1 MKNRT
6 RIAIAL
12 AALAG
17 GISAANADIIIT
29 ASYLDLR
36 GDYVQSAPGVGMF
49 TAVANDANPIRSTGD
64 VARVDGN
71 PGTAGFETGF
81 VSGLNPADFSISLSV
96 SVLIPG
102 QIATG
107 SGTFTITDADGDTLT
122 GNVDGAWIYDTV
134 EGFIYFNGAL
144 SNVFANDNGQQD
156 GLFNGTELGSWSL
169 AGLGTQPF
177 DGAISQIV
185 LPAGGFFTGSFSNAA
200 TGLTAQII
208 PAPGALALLGLGGL
222 VGGRRRR

>member
-17 GISAANADIIIT
+17 GISAANANIIIT

-36 GDYVQSAPGVGMF
+36 GDYVQSAPGIGTF
-49 TAVANDANPIRSTGD
+49 TAVANDADPIRSTGN

-71 PGTAGFETGF
+71 PGSASFETGF
-81 VSGLNPADFSISLSV
+81 VSGLNPADFSITLSV
-96 SVLIPG
+96 NVIVPG
-102 QIATG
+102 QVATG
-107 SGTFTITDADGDTLT
+107 AGTFTITDADGDTIT
-122 GNVDGAWIYDTV
+122 GSIDGAWLFDTV
-134 EGFIYFNGAL
+134 QGFIYFNGAL
-144 SNVFANDNGQQD
+144 SNVFANDNGAQD
-156 GLFNGTELGSWSL
+156 GEFNGTELGSWSL
-169 AGLGTQPF
+169 ADLGTQPF
-177 DGAISQIV
+177 EGAISQIV
-185 LPAGGFFTGSFSNAA
+185 FPAGGFFTDSFANAA

-208 PAPGALALLGLGGL
+208 PAPSALALLGLGGL